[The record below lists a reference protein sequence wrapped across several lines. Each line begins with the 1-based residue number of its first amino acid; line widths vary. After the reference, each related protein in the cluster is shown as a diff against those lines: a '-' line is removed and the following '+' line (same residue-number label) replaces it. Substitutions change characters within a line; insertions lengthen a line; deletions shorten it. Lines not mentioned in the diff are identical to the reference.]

1 MSAKRDIACEVL
13 AWIDREKQRA
23 DMCRAQAAD
32 LERKARDSDRRV
44 TNLQAMLDA
53 SDFLSAPTADDEAGF

>member
-1 MSAKRDIACEVL
+1 MSAKRDIAMDVL

-23 DMCRAQAAD
+23 AMCRAQAAD

-44 TNLQAMLDA
+44 ENLQTMLDA
-53 SDFLSAPTADDEAGF
+53 SNFLNAPTADDEAGF